1 MENMLID
8 RIVAEI
14 AGVAG
19 VVAVVLGGS
28 RARGTATPESDIDL
42 GIYYDPAAPPDLARL
57 STIASALDDA
67 RRSNLLTN
75 LGGWGPNINGGGWLT
90 VADTPVD
97 VLYRDLARVATAI
110 ADCRAGALWF
120 EYQPGHP
127 HGFGPHIYLAEVA
140 LCQPLH
146 DPQGRIAALQSAAT
160 PYPPALR
167 AALIG
172 RFWWEAEFA
181 LQNARKSVGR
191 ADVAYAM
198 GCCFRSVACLLQTLF
213 ALNGAY
219 WMNEKGAL
227 ALAATFERRPAD
239 LQIRVEL
246 ALSTL
251 AADPAALST
260 AIALL
265 AAVVDEVKVLL

>member
-1 MENMLID
+1 MNKLIN

-14 AGVAG
+14 ASVDGVA
-19 VVAVVLGGS
+19 AVVLGGS
-28 RARGTATPESDIDL
+28 RARGTATPASDIDL
-42 GIYYDPAAPPDLARL
+42 GIYYDPARPPDLARL
-57 STIASALDDA
+57 SAIAQALDDA
-67 RRSNLLTN
+67 RRPDLLTP

-90 VADTPVD
+90 VAGTPVD
-97 VLYRDLARVATAI
+97 FLYRDLDRVAAAI
-110 ADCRAGALWF
+110 DDCRAGKLWF
-120 EYQPGHP
+120 DYQPGHP
-127 HGFGPHIYLAEVA
+127 HGFGPQIYLAEIA

-146 DPQGRIAALQSAAT
+146 DPQGRIAALKSAAI
-160 PYPPALR
+160 PYPAAL
-167 AALIG
+167 ATALIG

-191 ADVAYAM
+191 ADLAYAA

-213 ALNGAY
+213 ALNAAY

-227 ALAATFERRPAD
+227 ALAAGFARIPAN
-239 LQIRVEL
+239 LQPRVEL

-251 AADPAALST
+251 AADADAISA

-265 AAVVDEVKVLL
+265 AEVVDEVKALV